1 MNTAASVRERLEIQR
16 KQAQMIAIAHIGV
29 YLAAVVLIVLHLY
42 VPAAIITGINFLIY
56 LFLVRGQIRHY
67 SLAVSKANVLC
78 GLCSPLESAQFT
90 DRVGMSMKRFQSLAV
105 LPMVEREG
113 SLLVRAA
120 FSGQGYGLDL
130 EGCEFTLHYAAPGA
144 RDKNQ
149 YRFLSGTLLTAEPR
163 TGAWPGDWLLL
174 RRGLLDEAAQSTF
187 LEERGYT
194 PFSCPDG
201 KLNDRFQLYAGDGV
215 QEVPQ
220 WLARRLSRAAEQ
232 SDRLGA
238 VRLTGKQAAV
248 YLENRFYTSRTKV
261 RDLPNEKW
269 LTHCPLPERDGMWEL
284 FRSLGAGEG
293 A

>member
-1 MNTAASVRERLEIQR
+1 M
-16 KQAQMIAIAHIGV
+16 
-29 YLAAVVLIVLHLY
+29 
-42 VPAAIITGINFLIY
+42 
-56 LFLVRGQIRHY
+56 
-67 SLAVSKANVLC
+67 
-78 GLCSPLESAQFT
+78 
-90 DRVGMSMKRFQSLAV
+90 
-105 LPMVEREG
+105 
-113 SLLVRAA
+113 RAA

-194 PFSCPDG
+194 PASCPDG

>member
-56 LFLVRGQIRHY
+56 LFL
-67 SLAVSKANVLC
+67 LC

-194 PFSCPDG
+194 PASCPDG